1 MRYVIDHETRL
12 TFAQPVREHQCELR
26 LAPSDSSVQR
36 VQGVSIEVEP
46 TARLDRYVDYFGNQ
60 VHHFDVVNPHS
71 RLVTRLHATVE
82 TLLGNPFDFPLVPP
96 QRERDWIADTLKAQ
110 PRLWDYVL
118 SFSPL
123 TPDLNRTELPGLEA
137 PTHSPARRI
146 LDSVL
151 AAAEWITGTLE
162 YRPGATRVHSILE
175 EVWRA
180 RAGVCQDF
188 AHLLIAVVRS
198 WDVPARYVMGY
209 QDPECAED
217 GAAPAPHAWAE
228 VLIPGAGWRGF
239 DPTASLVV
247 NDRYV
252 VVAVG
257 RDSLDAAPQR
267 GSFKGEESG
276 EEPEVTLQI
285 ACEEQGQQ

>member
-1 MRYVIDHETRL
+1 VRYAIDHETCL

-26 LAPSDSSVQR
+26 LAPSESTVQR
-36 VQGVSIEVEP
+36 VHAVTVELEP
-46 TARLDRYVDYFGNQ
+46 PATLDTYVDYFGNQ
-60 VHHFDVVNPHS
+60 VHHFDIVSPHY

-82 TLLGNPFDFPLVPP
+82 TLLSNPFDFPLVPP
-96 QRERDWIADTLKAQ
+96 PRERDWIAATLKAQ

-123 TPDLNRTELPGLEA
+123 TPDLNRADLPGLEV
-137 PTHSPARRI
+137 PTHSTARHI

-151 AAAEWITGTLE
+151 AAVEWIAGTLE
-162 YRPGATRVHSILE
+162 YQPGAARVHSTLE
-175 EVWRA
+175 DVWRA
-180 RAGVCQDF
+180 RAGVCHDF
-188 AHLLIAVVRS
+188 AHLLIAVARS
-198 WDVPARYVMGY
+198 WNVPARYVMGY
-209 QDPECAED
+209 QDPDCAED
-217 GAAPAPHAWAE
+217 GTEAAPHAWAE

-247 NDRYV
+247 NDHYV

-257 RDSLDAAPQR
+257 RDALDAAPQR

-276 EEPEVTLQI
+276 EEPEVTLRI
-285 ACEEQGQQ
+285 AREQQSQ